1 MALRHKSAIR
11 QHRRSLRRR
20 AINQRNKSLMKTL
33 IKKLEE
39 NIESGDREA
48 AQALLPRVFKVIDKT
63 VAKGAIKK
71 NTGAR
76 YKSRLSK
83 QVQKMAVKA
92 G

>member
-20 AINQRNKSLMKTL
+20 AINQTNKSLMKTY
-33 IKKLEE
+33 IKKIREAI
-39 NIESGDREA
+39 NNGDREA
-48 AQALLPRVFKVIDKT
+48 SLQLLPKVLKSIDRT
-63 VAKGAIKK
+63 VAKGAIHK
-71 NTGAR
+71 NTGSR

-83 QVQKMAVKA
+83 MVQMMTAQA